1 MQTLTKQLHA
11 ATQDLGVVQG
21 RVWRAL
27 REGGHQPP
35 HADAPLPELLDFAA
49 AVLVSSQGLVGQGQE
64 GQRQGQGLGM
74 SSLRGAIESGSTFSE
89 IRRQLHARPQSERSP
104 LPSPLPSHSPASA
117 SSSYSR
123 RQPASLPLYGETS
136 IFLSSPSASASASAS
151 AVSPPPHQQQHQQQH
166 QARQFQTTR
175 AAGAEGLYTQPRPLA
190 GSDLVGDV
198 LTPMPPPHPVRAT
211 AEEASSAFKSRLRE
225 ASLALQSMRE

>member
-1 MQTLTKQLHA
+1 M
-11 ATQDLGVVQG
+11 VQG

-49 AVLVSSQGLVGQGQE
+49 ALLVSSQGLGGQGQE

-74 SSLRGAIESGSTFSE
+74 SSLRGALESGSTFSE
-89 IRRQLHARPQSERSP
+89 MRRQLHARPQSERSP

-117 SSSYSR
+117 SSSH

-136 IFLSSPSASASASAS
+136 IFLSSPSASASASA
-151 AVSPPPHQQQHQQQH
+151 VSPPPRQQQHQQQH
-166 QARQFQTTR
+166 QQARQFQASR
-175 AAGAEGLYTQPRPLA
+175 AAGAGGLYTQPRPLA

-198 LTPMPPPHPVRAT
+198 LTPMPPPHPVRVT